1 MNRLK
6 DKVAIITGGSKGLG
20 EAMAIGFAREGAKV
34 AICARSDAS
43 GGAKV
48 VEAIR
53 ALGSDAAFFQ
63 CDVTKEEQVVDF
75 YKKVEARFGKIDVL
89 VNNAGAT
96 GPSEN
101 PDEIS
106 MDGYDEVMNLDARGA
121 FICAKNVIQYF
132 RKIGGGN
139 IINISSICG
148 LKAEVPGLAPYH
160 IAKAAVLMMS
170 KVFAMS
176 YAKEN
181 IRCNTICPGT
191 TATPLVVEYGTR
203 TCGSFEAYQAEVGP
217 CHPMGNGDKQKLGEP
232 IDVAMAA
239 VYLASDEAKWV
250 TGAQISVDGGWSIC

>member
-20 EAMAIGFAREGAKV
+20 EAIAVEFAKEGAKI
-34 AICARSDAS
+34 AICAHRDVEGLERVANAIKEL
-43 GGAKV
+43 GGE
-48 VEAIR
+48 VEYYI
-53 ALGSDAAFFQ
+53 
-63 CDVTKEEQVVDF
+63 CDVTKEEEVLPF
-75 YKKVEARFGKIDVL
+75 YEKVEARFGKIDVL

-96 GPSEN
+96 GPGEN

-121 FICAKNVIQYF
+121 FICAKHVIKYF
-132 RKIGGGN
+132 RKIGGCN
-139 IINISSICG
+139 IINMASICA

-181 IRCNTICPGT
+181 IRCNSICPGT

-203 TCGSFEAYQAEVGP
+203 MCGSFEAYQAQVGP

-250 TGAQISVDGGWSIC
+250 TGAQISVDGGWSVT